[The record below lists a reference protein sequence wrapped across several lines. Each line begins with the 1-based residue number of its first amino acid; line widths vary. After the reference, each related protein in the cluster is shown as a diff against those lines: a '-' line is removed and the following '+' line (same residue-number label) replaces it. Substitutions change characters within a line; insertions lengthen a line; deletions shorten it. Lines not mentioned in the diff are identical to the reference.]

1 MSFSRSFQPPQG
13 MFLNK
18 LFFIILQYTPFRQSP
33 VAHVNPIKNKNIK
46 WIEDSFGIITLE
58 ITRNGLFD
66 KIAQK
71 TFKVPPKSY
80 IKLDKHG
87 SFVWKC
93 IDDNKSVYELSK
105 DVKGHFGND
114 AEPLIERLVE
124 FITILESN
132 KFVKFKKGGK

>member
-1 MSFSRSFQPPQG
+1 MSKKVKNYLDF
-13 MFLNK
+13 
-18 LFFIILQYTPFRQSP
+18 
-33 VAHVNPIKNKNIK
+33 VPIKNKNIK
-46 WIEDSFGIITLE
+46 WLEDSFCIITLE
-58 ITRNGLFD
+58 ITRNCLFD

-132 KFVKFKKGGK
+132 KFVKFKKVGK

>member
-1 MSFSRSFQPPQG
+1 MSKKVKNYLDF
-13 MFLNK
+13 
-18 LFFIILQYTPFRQSP
+18 
-33 VAHVNPIKNKNIK
+33 VPIKNKNIK
-46 WIEDSFGIITLE
+46 WLEDSFGIITLE

-71 TFKVPPKSY
+71 TFKVPPRSY

-93 IDDNKSVYELSK
+93 IDDNKSIYELSK
-105 DVKGHFGND
+105 DVKGPFGND

>member
-1 MSFSRSFQPPQG
+1 M
-13 MFLNK
+13 NK
-18 LFFIILQYTPFRQSP
+18 KVKNYLDF
-33 VAHVNPIKNKNIK
+33 VPIKNENIK
-46 WIEDSFGIITLE
+46 SLEDNLGIVTLE

-71 TFKVPPKSY
+71 TFKVPHKSY
-80 IKLDKHG
+80 IKLDIHG

-105 DVKGHFGND
+105 DIKGHFGND
-114 AEPLIERLVE
+114 AEPLIERLIE

-132 KFVKFKKGGK
+132 RFIKFKKGGK